1 VGRNIL
7 SKVVPGRAT
16 YRSTRPYAATRWRG
30 ISAGTLSPLYF
41 DLRRGEEWKV
51 HVWSSFPF
59 SVAHM
64 NIG

>member
-1 VGRNIL
+1 VLLIDL
-7 SKVVPGRAT
+7 LAV
-16 YRSTRPYAATRWRG
+16 RG
-30 ISAGTLSPLYF
+30 DALARYFGSHFVPLYF

-64 NIG
+64 NIW